1 MHTSL
6 PTCEAL
12 NTERRSSFSFH
23 SQDVLQYWERVVHQD
38 QYKRTVTRTVKEG
51 RADWTLLRRSSASP
65 SSWTW
70 LTLWCDIAAMRAM
83 HAEVL
88 TTHSG
93 MKEAKCWVKSH
104 LEDESLQGAAGR
116 TAGPKATETSWKQ
129 HILRRTQKHRDDDR
143 NEKQTWKNKPTLIS
157 PLKHRSSWHSVRT
170 HPAVVWYVC
179 NISGSE
185 AVGGM
190 FRANLN

>member
-1 MHTSL
+1 MHTNL

-51 RADWTLLRRSSASP
+51 CDRLDSPEEVVSFTIILNMINSVMWHHSHESDARR
-65 SSWTW
+65 
-70 LTLWCDIAAMRAM
+70 
-83 HAEVL
+83 V

-129 HILRRTQKHRDDDR
+129 HILRRTQKHRDHDR

>member
-70 LTLWCDIAAMRAM
+70 LTLWCDITAMTAM

-116 TAGPKATETSWKQ
+116 TAGRSKSHWNVLKATHTETHTETQRPRQEWETDVKKQ
-129 HILRRTQKHRDDDR
+129 AHTHLSPEAQIILTFCA
-143 NEKQTWKNKPTLIS
+143 NTPGCC
-157 PLKHRSSWHSVRT
+157 
-170 HPAVVWYVC
+170 VVC
-179 NISGSE
+179 
-185 AVGGM
+185 
-190 FRANLN
+190 L